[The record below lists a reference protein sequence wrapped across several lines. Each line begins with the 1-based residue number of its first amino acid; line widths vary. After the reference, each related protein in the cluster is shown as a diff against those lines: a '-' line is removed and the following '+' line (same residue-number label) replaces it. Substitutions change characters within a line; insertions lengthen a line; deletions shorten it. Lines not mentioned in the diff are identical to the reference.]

1 MQSQVLKFN
10 TRDKTEFYKTL
21 RKRVNSYFNEKNIT
35 KYANH
40 KMVIKTVFML
50 LLYFIPL
57 ILMLVG
63 VADTTLS
70 IILMWVL
77 MGFGMSGIGLSVMH
91 DANHGAYSKN
101 SKTNKYLGALIN
113 LVGGYDVNWK
123 IQHNVLHHSYTN
135 IDGYDEDISKASV
148 FRMSPFQEH
157 KKYYKYQAFYAPF
170 LYSIMSLYWLI
181 SKDFEQLARY
191 KKRGGLL
198 EAQGTTYK
206 KAIWQVVWV
215 KFIYAL
221 VTIILPLLFI
231 EVPWWQILIGF
242 LIMHF
247 ICGIMLA
254 LIFQSAH
261 VIEET
266 HFFKPPTDGNIENH
280 WALHQMQTTANFARN
295 SRIFSWFIGGL
306 NYQIEHHLFPNI
318 CHIHYQALSKIVQ
331 STAEEFGVPYYEHK
345 TFFGAVA
352 SHFSFLNKLGMQTAN
367 SI

>member
-157 KKYYKYQAFYAPF
+157 KKYYKYQEFYAPF
-170 LYSIMSLYWLI
+170 LYSIM
-181 SKDFEQLARY
+181 
-191 KKRGGLL
+191 
-198 EAQGTTYK
+198 
-206 KAIWQVVWV
+206 
-215 KFIYAL
+215 
-221 VTIILPLLFI
+221 
-231 EVPWWQILIGF
+231 
-242 LIMHF
+242 
-247 ICGIMLA
+247 
-254 LIFQSAH
+254 
-261 VIEET
+261 
-266 HFFKPPTDGNIENH
+266 
-280 WALHQMQTTANFARN
+280 
-295 SRIFSWFIGGL
+295 
-306 NYQIEHHLFPNI
+306 
-318 CHIHYQALSKIVQ
+318 
-331 STAEEFGVPYYEHK
+331 
-345 TFFGAVA
+345 
-352 SHFSFLNKLGMQTAN
+352 
-367 SI
+367 